1 MEAKRRITKG
11 KRAEVQPLV
20 EKVVRVV
27 REQVANEG
35 LRIFLF
41 GSWAEGRALA
51 VSDLDIGLDA
61 GEAKA
66 SAPVARILD
75 WLAVLPTLRKIDL
88 IDVRSVNQEFRGRVL
103 EHGEL
108 IFGK

>member
-1 MEAKRRITKG
+1 MESKKRIEAG
-11 KRAEVQPLV
+11 KREDVQPLV
-20 EKVVRVV
+20 EEVVRVV

-61 GEAKA
+61 GEAIA
-66 SAPVARILD
+66 SVTMARILD
-75 WLAVLPTLRKIDL
+75 ELEELPTLRKIDL
-88 IDVRSVNQEFRGRVL
+88 VDLRATDQEFRGRVL
-103 EHGEL
+103 EKGEQV
-108 IFGK
+108 FGK